1 MHYAHSAL
9 YASSPAHTGYCHGCC
24 HPVNNCCC
32 DPRSCR
38 KESKELLLLDVP
50 GRKDDGAGNVVV
62 GGIAGSGIVAGRP
75 LGAGA
80 KPESAV
86 AYDTLKGDVARDQLA
101 DLRDAAMAA
110 LGQTEDVSGELSPHL
125 SETRKA
131 DLARGGRL
139 LALNARANVALAR
152 GVAMIGG
159 SCCAHL
165 SAEYVLLNPAAAGGI
180 VVALRDADNTIMI
193 WARPVAA
200 GSGYTIKEDIITTYP
215 GALLVALAVNVT
227 GRLRWCEVF
236 SC

>member
-9 YASSPAHTGYCHGCC
+9 YAPSHPHAGYCHGCS
-24 HPVNNCCC
+24 HPLNNCCC
-32 DPRSCR
+32 EQRGCR

-50 GRKDDGAGNVVV
+50 GRKDDVAGNVVV
-62 GGIAGSGIVAGRP
+62 GGGFVAGRP
-75 LGAGA
+75 LGASA
-80 KPESAV
+80 KPDAAV
-86 AYDTLKGDVARDQLA
+86 AYDGLKGEVARDQLA

-110 LGQTEDVSGELSPHL
+110 LGQTEDVSSELSPHL

-139 LALNARANVALAR
+139 LALNARADVALAR

-165 SAEYVLLNPAAAGGI
+165 SAEYVLLNPATAGGI